1 MSCCN
6 ASDLD
11 KLLACVVKS
20 QLFHANLSKNAAV
33 APRPMHTTK
42 GFEAPGNSLH
52 HLAWSDA
59 KILPDYIS
67 LESIFG
73 CRKLA

>member
-42 GFEAPGNSLH
+42 GCD
-52 HLAWSDA
+52 DA
-59 KILPDYIS
+59 VRGSRQQLTP
-67 LESIFG
+67 LG
-73 CRKLA
+73 ML